1 MLELDRG
8 NGIWATREKTLI
20 ITYRYARKI
29 AAPDLPCRNDVDDRE
44 PVRELEEKA
53 SSLSGTK
60 RSGRNEKG
68 EEKESEKEERKRVK
82 LEGEKEKKGEMES
95 RNEKKGS
102 STSSDSNSPIS
113 H

>member
-1 MLELDRG
+1 M
-8 NGIWATREKTLI
+8 
-20 ITYRYARKI
+20 
-29 AAPDLPCRNDVDDRE
+29 
-44 PVRELEEKA
+44 RELEEKA

-82 LEGEKEKKGEMES
+82 LEGEKEKRERWKAGT
-95 RNEKKGS
+95 RRRALQPAA
-102 STSSDSNSPIS
+102 TATASNSPIS